1 VIKGENAMITMRATI
16 VVIAFA
22 IIALSV
28 ARRTGQMALRGGS
41 VPLAFT
47 MVLFFWAMLG
57 VITAILA
64 TYL

>member
-1 VIKGENAMITMRATI
+1 MITVRATI

-22 IIALSV
+22 IIALGV
-28 ARRTGQMALRGGS
+28 ARRTGQMALRRAA

-47 MVLFFWAMLG
+47 MVLFSWVMLG

-64 TYL
+64 THL